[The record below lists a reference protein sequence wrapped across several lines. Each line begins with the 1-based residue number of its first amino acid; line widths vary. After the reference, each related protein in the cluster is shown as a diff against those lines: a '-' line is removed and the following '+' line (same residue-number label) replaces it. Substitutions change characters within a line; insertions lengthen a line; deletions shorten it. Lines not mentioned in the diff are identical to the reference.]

1 MSAFMSE
8 DFEIIET
15 YRHKLCTD
23 ILISNAKQQSPFEML
38 ADTQLVKKFAASQGI
53 GSSVPY
59 L

>member
-1 MSAFMSE
+1 MSE